1 MTMHIPFQTDR
12 SFYSKEEGGHP
23 VIKQM
28 LLKDRI
34 LTDKERKNLAILEVI
49 RKNGPISRTDIS
61 KITEL
66 NIVTVSNYVNHY
78 IKKGLVVEGE
88 LDEST
93 GGRKPVLVELNP
105 KAGCVVGVGL
115 NMLNMVGVL
124 VDLEINVITE
134 IKQVREPENSER
146 VIEKMVDL
154 AAKIISESE
163 VDKTKL
169 VGVGVGV
176 PGIIDERGRTIR
188 WPQSLGEKDISVCLS
203 IKDTFEKRLNIPTF
217 VENDA
222 NAAVLGEKWLGLD
235 RDVRHMIYMFSGV
248 GIGIIING
256 EIYRGATGAAGE
268 LGVSSLKASR
278 DEILAMTYGLG
289 RWEMDLGMTRRAQEL
304 VEKGNPTL
312 LKDLSGG
319 DPKKIT
325 FKELVHAIKEK
336 DALALRIVDEGGLAL
351 GKKIAFLVNLLN
363 PEVVVIGGGV
373 EDCGAPLLDAI
384 KMAVKEWAV
393 EEAAS
398 HVKIIPSAFSENAV
412 ALGVVGIVAR
422 EVFAQA

>member
-1 MTMHIPFQTDR
+1 MPTM
-12 SFYSKEEGGHP
+12 
-23 VIKQM
+23 IKQI

-61 KITEL
+61 KTTEL

-78 IKKGLVVEGE
+78 IKKGLVMEGE

-93 GGRKPVLVELNP
+93 GGRKPVLVELNA
-105 KAGCVVGVGL
+105 KAGYIVGVGL
-115 NMLNMVGVL
+115 NMLSIVGVL
-124 VDLEINVITE
+124 VGLEINVIAE
-134 IKQVREPENSER
+134 LKRERPPENSEA
-146 VIEKMVDL
+146 VIERMVDM
-154 AAKIISESE
+154 AAEIIEKAEIDREKI
-163 VDKTKL
+163 

-235 RDVRHMIYMFSGV
+235 RDVRHMLYMFSGV
-248 GIGIIING
+248 GCGILVNG

-268 LGVSSLKASR
+268 LGINSGKATREYSQQ
-278 DEILAMTYGLG
+278 IATQLG
-289 RWEMDLGMTRRAQEL
+289 RWEMDIGMVLRARQAM
-304 VEKGNPTL
+304 EKGEKSV
-312 LKDLSGG
+312 LKDFTGG
-319 DPKKIT
+319 DFSRLN
-325 FKELVHAIKEK
+325 FKEIVRAVKER
-336 DALALRIVDEGGLAL
+336 DALALKIVEQAGNDL

-363 PEVVVIGGGV
+363 PEIVVIGGGI
-373 EDCGAPLLDAI
+373 EDCGAPLLDAVKAAI
-384 KMAVKEWAV
+384 KEWSV
-393 EEAAS
+393 EEAS
-398 HVKIIPSAFSENAV
+398 TQVKIIPSAFGENAV

>member
-1 MTMHIPFQTDR
+1 M
-12 SFYSKEEGGHP
+12 
-23 VIKQM
+23 IKQI

-34 LTDKERKNLAILEVI
+34 LTDKERKNLSILEVV
-49 RKNGPISRTDIS
+49 RKSGPISRTDIS

-66 NIVTVSNYVNHY
+66 NIVTVSNYINHY
-78 IKKGLVVEGE
+78 IKRGLVVEGE

-105 KAGCVVGVGL
+105 KSGYIVGVGL
-115 NMLNMVGVL
+115 NMLSMVGVL

-134 IKQVREPENSER
+134 VRRERIPENSEA
-146 VIEKMVDL
+146 VIQNMVNM
-154 AAKIISESE
+154 AAEIIDGAEIDKSKI
-163 VDKTKL
+163 

-188 WPQSLGEKDISVCLS
+188 WPQTLGEKDVSVCLS
-203 IKDTFEKRLNIPTF
+203 IKDSFERRLNIPTF

-248 GIGIIING
+248 GCGILING

-268 LGVSSLKASR
+268 LGISSPGASR
-278 DEILAMTYGLG
+278 EHIQEISAQLG
-289 RWEMDLGMTRRAQEL
+289 RWEMDIGMTILAK
-304 VEKGNPTL
+304 EKI
-312 LKDLSGG
+312 
-319 DPKKIT
+319 KKGEKSIISDYVNGKAEDIT
-325 FKELVHAIKEK
+325 FKHIVRAVKEK
-336 DALALRIVDEGGLAL
+336 DALALKVVAKAGESL
-351 GKKIAFLVNLLN
+351 GKKIAFLANLLN
-363 PEVVVIGGGV
+363 PEIVVIGGGI
-373 EDCGAPLLDAI
+373 EDCGAPLLDAV
-384 KMAVKEWAV
+384 KEAVKEWAV
-393 EEAAS
+393 EEAANQ
-398 HVKIIPSAFSENAV
+398 VKIIPSAFGENAV

>member
-1 MTMHIPFQTDR
+1 M
-12 SFYSKEEGGHP
+12 
-23 VIKQM
+23 IKQM

-61 KITEL
+61 KMTEL

-78 IKKGLVVEGE
+78 IKKGLVIEGE

-105 KAGCVVGVGL
+105 KSGYIVGVGL

-134 IKQVREPENSER
+134 VKQERVPENSER
-146 VIEKMVDL
+146 VIEGMVEL
-154 AAKIISESE
+154 AAKIIAESD

-169 VGVGVGV
+169 VGVGVGI

-203 IKDTFEKRLNIPTF
+203 IKDSFERRLNIPTF

-235 RDVRHMIYMFSGV
+235 RDVRHMVYMFSGV
-248 GIGIIING
+248 GIGIIVNG

-268 LGVSSLKASR
+268 LGISSLKAPR
-278 DEILAMTYGLG
+278 EEILGITQGLG
-289 RWEMDLGMTRRAQEL
+289 RWEMDLGMTRLAREL
-304 VEKGNPTL
+304 TAKGEPTVMR
-312 LKDLSGG
+312 DLAGG
-319 DPKKIT
+319 DPQKIT
-325 FKELVHAIKEK
+325 FKELVKAVKEK
-336 DALALRIVDEGGLAL
+336 DRLALRLVEEGGYAL

-373 EDCGAPLLDAI
+373 EDCGAVLLDAV
-384 KMAVKEWAV
+384 KTAVKEWSV
-393 EEAAS
+393 EEASA
-398 HVKIIPSAFSENAV
+398 HVKIIPSAFGENAV

>member
-1 MTMHIPFQTDR
+1 MNM
-12 SFYSKEEGGHP
+12 
-23 VIKQM
+23 IKQM

-78 IKKGLVVEGE
+78 IRKGLVVEGE

-93 GGRKPVLVELNP
+93 GGRKPVLVELNS
-105 KAGCVVGVGL
+105 KAGYIVGVGL
-115 NMLNMVGVL
+115 NMLSTVGVL
-124 VDLEINVITE
+124 VDLEINVIAE
-134 IKQVREPENSER
+134 LKHER
-146 VIEKMVDL
+146 PPQNNEEVIERMVDM
-154 AAKIISESE
+154 AAEVIQKGD
-163 VDKTKL
+163 VDKEKI

-188 WPQSLGEKDISVCLS
+188 WPQSMGEKDLSVCLS
-203 IKDTFEKRLNIPTF
+203 IKDTFERRLDIPTF

-248 GIGIIING
+248 GCGILING

-268 LGVSSLKASR
+268 LGITSVRCSKEHAA
-278 DEILAMTYGLG
+278 DIATQLG
-289 RWEMDLGMTRRAQEL
+289 RWEMEIGMVSTALAMMEKGEKSILKDFVGGDLSRLTFREIVRGVKERDSL
-304 VEKGNPTL
+304 SLKVVEKCG
-312 LKDLSGG
+312 
-319 DPKKIT
+319 
-325 FKELVHAIKEK
+325 
-336 DALALRIVDEGGLAL
+336 VDL

-363 PEVVVIGGGV
+363 PEIVVIGGGI
-373 EDCGAPLLDAI
+373 EDCGAPLLDAVKNAI
-384 KMAVKEWAV
+384 KDWAV
-393 EEAAS
+393 EEAS
-398 HVKIIPSAFSENAV
+398 SQVKIIPSAFGENAV

>member
-1 MTMHIPFQTDR
+1 
-12 SFYSKEEGGHP
+12 
-23 VIKQM
+23 M
-28 LLKDRI
+28 LLKDRT
-34 LTDKERKNLAILEVI
+34 LTDKERKNLSILEVI

-66 NIVTVSNYVNHY
+66 NIVTVSNYVSHY
-78 IKKGLVVEGE
+78 IKSGLVIEGE

-105 KAGCVVGVGL
+105 KAGYIVGVGL
-115 NMLNMVGVL
+115 NMFNMVGVL

-134 IKQVREPENSER
+134 IKRERAPENSE
-146 VIEKMVDL
+146 VVVQQMVDL
-154 AAKIISESE
+154 AVEMIEQSE
-163 VDKTKL
+163 VDKTKI
-169 VGVGVGV
+169 VGVGVGI

-188 WPQSLGEKDISVCLS
+188 WPQSLGEKDLSVCLS
-203 IKDTFEKRLNIPTF
+203 IKDTFEKRLNVPTF

-235 RDVRHMIYMFSGV
+235 RDVKNLVYMFSGV
-248 GIGIIING
+248 GVGIIING

-268 LGVSSLKASR
+268 LGISSLKTSR
-278 DEILAMTYGLG
+278 EEIKAMAADLG
-289 RWEMDLGMTRRAQEL
+289 RWEMDIGMTNRAKEFI
-304 VEKGNPTL
+304 EKGSASMM
-312 LKDLSGG
+312 KDSTGG
-319 DPKKIT
+319 NMNKIT
-325 FKELVHAIKEK
+325 FKEFIKAVKAK
-336 DALALRIVDEGGLAL
+336 DPLALKVVEEGGLAL

-363 PEVVVIGGGV
+363 PEIVVIGGGI
-373 EDCGAPLLDAI
+373 EDCGAPLLDSIKTAI
-384 KMAVKEWAV
+384 KEWAV

-398 HVKIIPSAFSENAV
+398 RVKIIPSAFGENAV

>member
-1 MTMHIPFQTDR
+1 MNEKTMER
-12 SFYSKEEGGHP
+12 SGGSSM
-23 VIKQM
+23 IKQI

-105 KAGCVVGVGL
+105 KAGYIVGVGL
-115 NMLNMVGVL
+115 NMLSTVGVL
-124 VDLEINVITE
+124 VDLEINVIAE
-134 IKQVREPENSER
+134 LKHERMPENSEA
-146 VIEKMVDL
+146 VIQKMVEM
-154 AAKIISESE
+154 AAEIIDKAEIDHSKI
-163 VDKTKL
+163 

-188 WPQSLGEKDISVCLS
+188 WPQSLGEKDLSVCLS

-235 RDVRHMIYMFSGV
+235 RDVRHMLYMFSGV
-248 GIGIIING
+248 GCGILING

-268 LGVSSLKASR
+268 LGINSYKASK
-278 DEILAMTYGLG
+278 DYANDIATQLG
-289 RWEMDLGMTRRAQEL
+289 RWEMDIGMIRL
-304 VEKGNPTL
+304 VKERLQKGETSM
-312 LKDLSGG
+312 LKDFVQG
-319 DPKKIT
+319 DPHKIS
-325 FKELVHAIKEK
+325 FKEVVRAVKEK
-336 DALALRIVDEGGLAL
+336 DPLALKVVEQAGADL

-363 PEVVVIGGGV
+363 PEIVVIGGGI

-384 KMAVKEWAV
+384 KAGVKEWSV
-393 EEAAS
+393 EEASAQ
-398 HVKIIPSAFSENAV
+398 VKIIPSAFGENSV

>member
-1 MTMHIPFQTDR
+1 M
-12 SFYSKEEGGHP
+12 
-23 VIKQM
+23 IKQI

-105 KAGCVVGVGL
+105 KAGYIVGVGL
-115 NMLNMVGVL
+115 NMLSTVGVL
-124 VDLEINVITE
+124 VDLEINVIAE
-134 IKQVREPENSER
+134 VKRERNPENSES
-146 VIEKMVDL
+146 VIENMIDMAQEIIEKAEIDRS
-154 AAKIISESE
+154 KI
-163 VDKTKL
+163 

-188 WPQSLGEKDISVCLS
+188 WPQSLGEKDVNVCLS
-203 IKDTFEKRLNIPTF
+203 IKDSFERRLNIPTF

-235 RDVRHMIYMFSGV
+235 RDVRHMLYMFSGV
-248 GIGIIING
+248 GCGVLING

-268 LGVSSLKASR
+268 LGITSPKAAKDYAQQIASQ
-278 DEILAMTYGLG
+278 LG
-289 RWEMDLGMTRRAQEL
+289 RWEMDLGMAVKARQYI
-304 VEKGNPTL
+304 EKGESSV
-312 LKDLSGG
+312 LKDFVGGNLS
-319 DPKKIT
+319 KIS
-325 FKELVHAIKEK
+325 FKEIVKGVKER
-336 DALALRIVDEGGLAL
+336 DRLTLRVVDEVGQDL

-363 PEVVVIGGGV
+363 PEVVVIGGGI
-373 EDCGAPLLDAI
+373 EDCGAPLLDAV
-384 KMAVKEWAV
+384 KNSVKEWSV
-393 EEAAS
+393 EEAS
-398 HVKIIPSAFSENAV
+398 SQVKIIPSAFGENAV

>member
-1 MTMHIPFQTDR
+1 M
-12 SFYSKEEGGHP
+12 
-23 VIKQM
+23 IKQM

-49 RKNGPISRTDIS
+49 RKNAPISRTDIS

-66 NIVTVSNYVNHY
+66 NIVTVSNYVSHY
-78 IKKGLVVEGE
+78 IKTGLVVEGE

-93 GGRKPVLVELNP
+93 GGRKPILVELNP
-105 KAGCVVGVGL
+105 KAGYIVGVGL

-134 IKQVREPENSER
+134 IKRERLPENSEAT
-146 VIEKMVDL
+146 VLQMVDL
-154 AAKIISESE
+154 AAEMIEKSE
-163 VDKTKL
+163 VDKTKI
-169 VGVGVGV
+169 VGVGVGI

-188 WPQSLGEKDISVCLS
+188 WPQSLGEKDVSVCLS
-203 IKDTFEKRLNIPTF
+203 IKDTFEKRLNVPTF

-235 RDVRHMIYMFSGV
+235 RDVKHLVYMFSGV
-248 GIGIIING
+248 GVGIIING

-268 LGVSSLKASR
+268 LGISSLKASR
-278 DEILAMTYGLG
+278 EDILNMAKDLG
-289 RWEMDLGMTRRAQEL
+289 RWEMDLGMTIRAKEL
-304 VEKGNPTL
+304 IAKGNASV
-312 LKDLSGG
+312 LKDLAGG

-325 FKELVHAIKEK
+325 FKELVKAVKEK
-336 DALALRIVDEGGLAL
+336 DSLALKVVEEGGSAL
-351 GKKIAFLVNLLN
+351 GRKIAFLVNLLN
-363 PEVVVIGGGV
+363 PEIVVIGGGI
-373 EDCGAPLLDAI
+373 EDCGAPLLDAVKI
-384 KMAVKEWAV
+384 AIKEWAV

-398 HVKIIPSAFSENAV
+398 HVKIIPSAFGENAV

>member
-1 MTMHIPFQTDR
+1 MGLQTE
-12 SFYSKEEGGHP
+12 FLKGGGL
-23 VIKQM
+23 VIKHM

-66 NIVTVSNYVNHY
+66 NIVTVSNYVSHY
-78 IKKGLVVEGE
+78 IKTGLVIEGE

-105 KAGCVVGVGL
+105 KAGYIVGVGL

-134 IKQVREPENSER
+134 VKRERLPENSEA
-146 VIEKMVDL
+146 VVHQMVDL
-154 AAKIISESE
+154 AAEIIEKSEL
-163 VDKTKL
+163 DKTKI
-169 VGVGVGV
+169 VGVGVGI

-203 IKDTFEKRLNIPTF
+203 IKDTFEKRLNVPTF

-235 RDVRHMIYMFSGV
+235 RDVKHLIYMFSGV
-248 GIGIIING
+248 GLGVIVNG
-256 EIYRGATGAAGE
+256 EIYRGASGAAGE
-268 LGVSSLKASR
+268 LGISSLKASR
-278 DEILAMTYGLG
+278 EEIIGMARDLG
-289 RWEMDLGMTRRAQEL
+289 RWEMDLGMTGRAREL
-304 VEKGNPTL
+304 VGKGNASVMKDFAGGRADKISF
-312 LKDLSGG
+312 KDLV
-319 DPKKIT
+319 KA
-325 FKELVHAIKEK
+325 VKEK
-336 DALALRIVDEGGLAL
+336 DSLALKVVEEGGYAL

-363 PEVVVIGGGV
+363 PEIVVLGGGV

-384 KMAVKEWAV
+384 KSAVKEWSV
-393 EEAAS
+393 EEAS
-398 HVKIIPSAFSENAV
+398 SRVKIIPSAFGENAV

>member
-1 MTMHIPFQTDR
+1 MAQKPQTIGGR
-12 SFYSKEEGGHP
+12 SLP
-23 VIKQM
+23 MPMIKQI

-93 GGRKPVLVELNP
+93 GGRKPVLVELNS
-105 KAGCVVGVGL
+105 KAGYIVGVGL
-115 NMLNMVGVL
+115 NMMSIVGVL
-124 VDLEINVITE
+124 VDLEINVIAE
-134 IKQVREPENSER
+134 LKKERPPENSEA
-146 VIEKMVDL
+146 VIESMVEMASEIIEKAEIDKE
-154 AAKIISESE
+154 KI
-163 VDKTKL
+163 

-188 WPQSLGEKDISVCLS
+188 WPQSLGEKDLSVCLS

-235 RDVRHMIYMFSGV
+235 RDVRHMLYMFSGV
-248 GIGIIING
+248 GCGILING

-268 LGVSSLKASR
+268 LGINSPKASK
-278 DEILAMTYGLG
+278 ETAHEMATQLG
-289 RWEMDLGMTRRAQEL
+289 RWEMDIGMVQTAKEALAKGERSLMRDFTGGEPAKLG
-304 VEKGNPTL
+304 
-312 LKDLSGG
+312 
-319 DPKKIT
+319 
-325 FKELVHAIKEK
+325 FKEIVRGVKEK
-336 DALALRIVDEGGLAL
+336 DALALKVVEKAGFEL
-351 GKKIAFLVNLLN
+351 GKKIAFLANLFN
-363 PEVVVIGGGV
+363 PEIVVIGGGI

-384 KMAVKEWAV
+384 KTAVKEWAV
-393 EEAAS
+393 EEASAQ
-398 HVKIIPSAFSENAV
+398 VKVIPSAFGENAV

>member
-1 MTMHIPFQTDR
+1 M
-12 SFYSKEEGGHP
+12 
-23 VIKQM
+23 IKQI

-34 LTDKERKNLAILEVI
+34 LTDKERKNLSILEVI

-78 IKKGLVVEGE
+78 IKKGLVIEGE

-105 KAGCVVGVGL
+105 KAGYIVGVGL
-115 NMLNMVGVL
+115 NMLNTVGVL
-124 VDLEINVITE
+124 VDLEINVISE
-134 IKQVREPENSER
+134 LKRDRLPENSER
-146 VIEKMVDL
+146 VIENMVDL
-154 AAKIISESE
+154 AAEIIEKAQI
-163 VDKTKL
+163 DKTRI

-188 WPQSLGEKDISVCLS
+188 WPQSLGEKDLSVCLS

-235 RDVRHMIYMFSGV
+235 RDVRHMLYMFSGV
-248 GIGIIING
+248 GCGILVNG

-268 LGVSSLKASR
+268 LGIVSYKSASN
-278 DEILAMTYGLG
+278 EYAQQIATQLG
-289 RWEMDLGMTRRAQEL
+289 RWEMDIGMIRYAREFL
-304 VEKGNPTL
+304 EKGEKSVMRDHVQGDL
-312 LKDLSGG
+312 GKLSFKD
-319 DPKKIT
+319 I
-325 FKELVHAIKEK
+325 VRAIKEK
-336 DALALRIVDEGGLAL
+336 DPLALKVVERAGNDL

-363 PEVVVIGGGV
+363 PEIVVIGGGI
-373 EDCGAPLLDAI
+373 EDCGAPLLDSI
-384 KMAVKEWAV
+384 KSAVKEWAV

-398 HVKIIPSAFSENAV
+398 HVKIIPSAFGENAV

>member
-1 MTMHIPFQTDR
+1 MNI
-12 SFYSKEEGGHP
+12 KEKEGGSNM
-23 VIKQM
+23 IKQI

-49 RKNGPISRTDIS
+49 RKNGPISRTDVS
-61 KITEL
+61 KVTEL

-78 IKKGLVVEGE
+78 IRKGLVVEGE

-93 GGRKPVLVELNP
+93 GGRKPVLVELNS
-105 KAGCVVGVGL
+105 KAGYIVGVGL
-115 NMLNMVGVL
+115 NMLSTVAVL
-124 VDLEINVITE
+124 VDLEINVVSE
-134 IKQVREPENSER
+134 LKHERHPENSEK
-146 VIEKMVDL
+146 VIESMVDMAQEL
-154 AAKIISESE
+154 IDKSDIDKSKI
-163 VDKTKL
+163 

-248 GIGIIING
+248 GCGILVNG

-268 LGVSSLKASR
+268 LGINSLKTTKEYAQ
-278 DEILAMTYGLG
+278 EIATQLG
-289 RWEMDLGMTRRAQEL
+289 RWEMDIGMVRMARERLQ
-304 VEKGNPTL
+304 KGETSII
-312 LKDLSGG
+312 KDSVAG
-319 DPKKIT
+319 DINKIG
-325 FKELVHAIKEK
+325 FKDIVKGVKAK
-336 DALALRIVDEGGLAL
+336 DALALKVVEETGLDL

-363 PEVVVIGGGV
+363 PEIVVIGGGI
-373 EDCGAPLLDAI
+373 EDCGAPLLDAVKTAI
-384 KMAVKEWAV
+384 KEWSV
-393 EEAAS
+393 EEAS
-398 HVKIIPSAFSENAV
+398 SQVKIIPSAFGENAV

>member
-1 MTMHIPFQTDR
+1 MSM
-12 SFYSKEEGGHP
+12 
-23 VIKQM
+23 IKQI

-78 IKKGLVVEGE
+78 IKKGLVIEGE

-93 GGRKPVLVELNP
+93 GGRKPVLVELNS
-105 KAGCVVGVGL
+105 KAGYIVGVGL
-115 NMLNMVGVL
+115 NMLSIVGVL
-124 VDLEINVITE
+124 VDLEINVIAE
-134 IKQVREPENSER
+134 LRRERPPENSEN
-146 VIEKMVDL
+146 VIESMVEMATEIIQKAEIDKD
-154 AAKIISESE
+154 KI
-163 VDKTKL
+163 

-188 WPQSLGEKDISVCLS
+188 WPQSLGEKDLSVCLS

-235 RDVRHMIYMFSGV
+235 RDVRHMLYMFSGV
-248 GIGIIING
+248 GCGILVNG

-268 LGVSSLKASR
+268 LGITSPKGSKDYAQQ
-278 DEILAMTYGLG
+278 IATQLG
-289 RWEMDLGMTRRAQEL
+289 RWGMDIGMVAFAREGI
-304 VEKGNPTL
+304 EKGEKSV
-312 LKDLSGG
+312 LKDYVGG
-319 DPKKIT
+319 DLSKLT
-325 FKELVHAIKEK
+325 FKEIVRGLKEK
-336 DALALRIVDEGGLAL
+336 DALCLKVVEQGGQDL

-363 PEVVVIGGGV
+363 PEIVVIGGGI
-373 EDCGAPLLDAI
+373 EDCGAPLLDAV
-384 KMAVKEWAV
+384 KASVKEWAV
-393 EEAAS
+393 EEASAQ
-398 HVKIIPSAFSENAV
+398 VKIIPSAFGENAV

>member
-1 MTMHIPFQTDR
+1 M
-12 SFYSKEEGGHP
+12 
-23 VIKQM
+23 IKQM
-28 LLKDRI
+28 LKDRI

-66 NIVTVSNYVNHY
+66 NIVTVSNYVGHY

-105 KAGCVVGVGL
+105 KAGYIVGVGL
-115 NMLNMVGVL
+115 NMLSTVAVL
-124 VDLEINVITE
+124 VDLEINVISE
-134 IKQVREPENSER
+134 IKRERLPENSENT
-146 VIEKMVDL
+146 IQKMVDL
-154 AAKIISESE
+154 AVEIIEKSE
-163 VDKTKL
+163 VDKGKI

-176 PGIIDERGRTIR
+176 PGIIDEKGRTIR

-248 GIGIIING
+248 GTGVLING

-268 LGVSSLKASR
+268 LGISSSKATKEDILKMA
-278 DEILAMTYGLG
+278 TGLG
-289 RWEMDLGMTRRAQEL
+289 RWEMDLGMTIRAKEL
-304 VEKGNPTL
+304 IQKGSASAM
-312 LKDLSGG
+312 KDYVSG
-319 DPKKIT
+319 DASKIT
-325 FKELVHAIKEK
+325 FREVVRACKEK
-336 DALALRIVDEGGLAL
+336 DALALKVVEEGASQL
-351 GKKIAFLVNLLN
+351 GQKIAFLINLIN
-363 PEVVVIGGGV
+363 PEIVVIGGGI
-373 EDCGAPLLDAI
+373 EDCGAILLDAI
-384 KMAVKEWAV
+384 KNAVKEWSV
-393 EEAAS
+393 EEAS
-398 HVKIIPSAFSENAV
+398 SQVKIIPSAFGENAV

>member
-1 MTMHIPFQTDR
+1 MSM
-12 SFYSKEEGGHP
+12 
-23 VIKQM
+23 IKQI

-78 IKKGLVVEGE
+78 IKKGLVIEGE

-93 GGRKPVLVELNP
+93 GGRKPVLVELNS
-105 KAGCVVGVGL
+105 KAGYIVGVGL
-115 NMLNMVGVL
+115 NMLSTVAVL
-124 VDLEINVITE
+124 VDLEINVISE
-134 IKQVREPENSER
+134 VKHERDPENSER
-146 VIEKMVDL
+146 VIEKMVDM
-154 AAKIISESE
+154 AAELIEKSEIEKDKI
-163 VDKTKL
+163 

-235 RDVRHMIYMFSGV
+235 RDVRHMLYMFSGV
-248 GIGIIING
+248 GCGILING

-268 LGVSSLKASR
+268 LGITSPKSTKEYSQ
-278 DEILAMTYGLG
+278 EIATQLG
-289 RWEMDLGMTRRAQEL
+289 RWEMDIGMLRMAHEGL
-304 VEKGNPTL
+304 EKGEKSL
-312 LKDLSGG
+312 MKDFVSGDVSKLS
-319 DPKKIT
+319 
-325 FKELVHAIKEK
+325 FKDIVRGVKEK
-336 DALALRIVDEGGLAL
+336 DALALKVVDKAGQDL
-351 GKKIAFLVNLLN
+351 GKKVAFLANLLN
-363 PEVVVIGGGV
+363 PEIVVIGGGI
-373 EDCGAPLLDAI
+373 EDCGSPLLDSIKGAI
-384 KMAVKEWAV
+384 KDWSV
-393 EEAAS
+393 EEAS
-398 HVKIIPSAFSENAV
+398 SQVKVIPSAFGENAV

>member
-1 MTMHIPFQTDR
+1 
-12 SFYSKEEGGHP
+12 

-34 LTDKERKNLAILEVI
+34 LTDKERKNLSILEVI

-66 NIVTVSNYVNHY
+66 NIVTVSNYVSHY
-78 IKKGLVVEGE
+78 IKSGLVIEGE

-105 KAGCVVGVGL
+105 KAGYIVGVGL
-115 NMLNMVGVL
+115 NMFNMVGVL

-134 IKQVREPENSER
+134 IKRERAPENSEI
-146 VIEKMVDL
+146 VVQQMVNLASEMIEQ
-154 AAKIISESE
+154 SE
-163 VDKTKL
+163 VDKTKI
-169 VGVGVGV
+169 VGVGVGI

-188 WPQSLGEKDISVCLS
+188 WPQSLGERDLSVCLS
-203 IKDTFEKRLNIPTF
+203 IKDTFEKRLNVPTF

-235 RDVRHMIYMFSGV
+235 RDIKNLVYMFSGV
-248 GIGIIING
+248 GVGVIING

-268 LGVSSLKASR
+268 LGISSLKASR
-278 DEILAMTYGLG
+278 EDIQSMATGLG
-289 RWEMDLGMTRRAQEL
+289 RWEMDIGMTSRIKEL
-304 VEKGNPTL
+304 ISKGSSSVV
-312 LKDLSGG
+312 KDLAGG
-319 DPKKIT
+319 DVNKIT
-325 FKELVHAIKEK
+325 FKELVKAIKEK
-336 DALALRIVDEGGLAL
+336 DPLALKVVEEGGLAL

-363 PEVVVIGGGV
+363 PEIVVIGGGI
-373 EDCGAPLLDAI
+373 EDCGAPLLDSI
-384 KMAVKEWAV
+384 KASIKEWSV

-398 HVKIIPSAFSENAV
+398 HVKIIPSAFGENAV

>member
-1 MTMHIPFQTDR
+1 M
-12 SFYSKEEGGHP
+12 
-23 VIKQM
+23 IKQM

-34 LTDKERKNLAILEVI
+34 LTDKERKNLSILEVI

-66 NIVTVSNYVNHY
+66 NIVTVSNYVSHY
-78 IKKGLVVEGE
+78 IKSGLVIEGE

-105 KAGCVVGVGL
+105 KAGYIVGVGL
-115 NMLNMVGVL
+115 NMFNMVGVL

-134 IKQVREPENSER
+134 IKRERAPENSEI
-146 VIEKMVDL
+146 VVQQMVNLASEMIEQ
-154 AAKIISESE
+154 SE
-163 VDKTKL
+163 VDKTKI
-169 VGVGVGV
+169 VGVGVGI

-188 WPQSLGEKDISVCLS
+188 WPQSLGERDLSVCLS
-203 IKDTFEKRLNIPTF
+203 IKDTFEKRLNVPTF

-235 RDVRHMIYMFSGV
+235 RDIKNLVYMFSGV
-248 GIGIIING
+248 GVGVIING

-268 LGVSSLKASR
+268 LGISSLKASR
-278 DEILAMTYGLG
+278 EDIQSMATGLG
-289 RWEMDLGMTRRAQEL
+289 RWEMDIGMTSRIKEL
-304 VEKGNPTL
+304 ISKGSSSVV
-312 LKDLSGG
+312 KDLAGG
-319 DPKKIT
+319 DVNKIT
-325 FKELVHAIKEK
+325 FKELVKAIKEK
-336 DALALRIVDEGGLAL
+336 DPLALKVVEEGGLAL

-363 PEVVVIGGGV
+363 PEIVVIGGGI
-373 EDCGAPLLDAI
+373 EDCGAPLLDSI
-384 KMAVKEWAV
+384 KASIKEWSV

-398 HVKIIPSAFSENAV
+398 HVKIIPSAFGENAV

>member
-1 MTMHIPFQTDR
+1 
-12 SFYSKEEGGHP
+12 
-23 VIKQM
+23 M

-34 LTDKERKNLAILEVI
+34 LTDKERKNLSILEVI

-78 IKKGLVVEGE
+78 IKKGLVLEGE

-105 KAGCVVGVGL
+105 KAGYIVGVGL
-115 NMLNMVGVL
+115 NMMSMVGVL

-134 IKQVREPENSER
+134 LKRERIPENSET
-146 VIEKMVDL
+146 VIEKMVDM
-154 AAKIISESE
+154 AQEIIEKAEIDKSKI
-163 VDKTKL
+163 

-188 WPQSLGEKDISVCLS
+188 WPQSLGQKDISVCLS

-248 GIGIIING
+248 GCGVLING
-256 EIYRGATGAAGE
+256 EIYRGASGAAGE
-268 LGVSSLKASR
+268 LGVSNAKAGKEELDGMSSQIGRWSMDIGMIDLAKKRIQKGEKSLLSDYVKGDLNQLSFRHLVQGVR
-278 DEILAMTYGLG
+278 DKDEVALKVVEVSGQLLG
-289 RWEMDLGMTRRAQEL
+289 R
-304 VEKGNPTL
+304 
-312 LKDLSGG
+312 
-319 DPKKIT
+319 
-325 FKELVHAIKEK
+325 
-336 DALALRIVDEGGLAL
+336 
-351 GKKIAFLVNLLN
+351 KIAFLVNLLN
-363 PEVVVIGGGV
+363 PEIVVIGGGV

-384 KMAVKEWAV
+384 KNAVKDWAV
-393 EEAAS
+393 EEAS
-398 HVKIIPSAFSENAV
+398 NQVKVIPSAFGENAV

>member
-1 MTMHIPFQTDR
+1 
-12 SFYSKEEGGHP
+12 

-34 LTDKERKNLAILEVI
+34 LTDKERKNLSILEVI

-66 NIVTVSNYVNHY
+66 NIVTVSNYVSHY
-78 IKKGLVVEGE
+78 IKSGLVIEGE

-105 KAGCVVGVGL
+105 KAGYIVGVGL
-115 NMLNMVGVL
+115 NMFNMVGVL

-134 IKQVREPENSER
+134 IKHERAPENSE
-146 VIEKMVDL
+146 VVVQQMVDL
-154 AAKIISESE
+154 AAEMIEQSE
-163 VDKTKL
+163 VDKTKI
-169 VGVGVGV
+169 VGVGVGI

-188 WPQSLGEKDISVCLS
+188 WPQSLGERDLSVCLS
-203 IKDTFEKRLNIPTF
+203 IKDTFEKRLNVPTF

-235 RDVRHMIYMFSGV
+235 RDIKNLVYMFSGV
-248 GIGIIING
+248 GVGIIING
-256 EIYRGATGAAGE
+256 ELYRGATGAAGE
-268 LGVSSLKASR
+268 LGISSLKASR
-278 DEILAMTYGLG
+278 EDIQSMATGLG
-289 RWEMDLGMTRRAQEL
+289 RWEMDIGMTSRIKEL
-304 VEKGNPTL
+304 ISKGSSSVV
-312 LKDLSGG
+312 KDLAGG
-319 DPKKIT
+319 DVNKIT
-325 FKELVHAIKEK
+325 FKELVKAIKEK
-336 DALALRIVDEGGLAL
+336 DPLALKVVEEGGLAL

-363 PEVVVIGGGV
+363 PEIVVIGGGI
-373 EDCGAPLLDAI
+373 EDCGAPLLDSI
-384 KMAVKEWAV
+384 KASIKEWSV

-398 HVKIIPSAFSENAV
+398 HVKIIPSAFGENAV

>member
-1 MTMHIPFQTDR
+1 MPM
-12 SFYSKEEGGHP
+12 
-23 VIKQM
+23 IKQI

-78 IKKGLVVEGE
+78 IRKGLVVEGE

-93 GGRKPVLVELNP
+93 GGRKPVLVELNS
-105 KAGCVVGVGL
+105 KAGYIVGVGL
-115 NMLNMVGVL
+115 NMMSTVGVL
-124 VDLEINVITE
+124 VDLEINVVAE
-134 IKQVREPENSER
+134 MKRDRHPENSEAVIESMVNMATE
-146 VIEKMVDL
+146 VIEKANVDRD
-154 AAKIISESE
+154 KI
-163 VDKTKL
+163 

-235 RDVRHMIYMFSGV
+235 RDVRHMLYMFSGV
-248 GIGIIING
+248 GCGILVNG

-268 LGVSSLKASR
+268 LGISSSQASKEQAH
-278 DEILAMTYGLG
+278 EIAKQLG
-289 RWEMDLGMTRRAQEL
+289 RWEMDLGVTRRMRTAI
-304 VEKGNPTL
+304 EKGSPTI
-312 LKDLSGG
+312 LKDFVNG
-319 DPKKIT
+319 DASKLT
-325 FKELVHAIKEK
+325 FKDIVRAVKEK
-336 DALALRIVDEGGLAL
+336 DKLTIQAIEEGGYEL
-351 GKKIAFLVNLLN
+351 GKKIAFLINLLN
-363 PEVVVIGGGV
+363 PEIVVIGGGV
-373 EDCGAPLLDAI
+373 EDCGSPILDSIKTAI
-384 KMAVKEWAV
+384 KEWAV
-393 EEAAS
+393 EEAS
-398 HVKIIPSAFSENAV
+398 SQVKIIPSAFGENAV

>member
-1 MTMHIPFQTDR
+1 MNM
-12 SFYSKEEGGHP
+12 
-23 VIKQM
+23 IKQI

-34 LTDKERKNLAILEVI
+34 LTDKERKNLSILEVI

-93 GGRKPVLVELNP
+93 GGRKPVLVELNS
-105 KAGCVVGVGL
+105 KAGYIVGVGL
-115 NMLNMVGVL
+115 NMMSIVAVL
-124 VDLEINVITE
+124 VDLEINVIAE
-134 IKQVREPENSER
+134 LRRDRPPENSEN
-146 VIEKMVDL
+146 VIETMVDL
-154 AAKIISESE
+154 AAEIIQKAEIDKNKI
-163 VDKTKL
+163 

-188 WPQSLGEKDISVCLS
+188 WPQSLAQKDLSVCLS

-248 GIGIIING
+248 GCGVLING

-268 LGVSSLKASR
+268 LGIRSSKASAELTR
-278 DEILAMTYGLG
+278 DIATQLG
-289 RWEMDLGMTRRAQEL
+289 RWEMDIGMVSLAL
-304 VEKGNPTL
+304 KAIEKGEKTVLTDYAKGNL
-312 LKDLSGG
+312 ASL
-319 DPKKIT
+319 T
-325 FKELVHAIKEK
+325 FREIVRAVKEK
-336 DALALRIVDEGGLAL
+336 DSVALKVVDQAGQEL

-363 PEVVVIGGGV
+363 PEIVVIGGGI
-373 EDCGAPLLDAI
+373 EDCGAPLLDAVKASI
-384 KMAVKEWAV
+384 KEWSV
-393 EEAAS
+393 EEASAQ
-398 HVKIIPSAFSENAV
+398 VKIIPSAFGENAV

>member
-1 MTMHIPFQTDR
+1 MTM
-12 SFYSKEEGGHP
+12 
-23 VIKQM
+23 IKQI

-34 LTDKERKNLAILEVI
+34 LTDKERKNLSILEVI

-93 GGRKPVLVELNP
+93 GGRKPVLVELNS
-105 KAGCVVGVGL
+105 KAGYIVGVGL
-115 NMLNMVGVL
+115 NMMSIVAVL
-124 VDLEINVITE
+124 VDLEINVVAE
-134 IKQVREPENSER
+134 LKRERPPENSEN
-146 VIEKMVDL
+146 VIETMVDM
-154 AAKIISESE
+154 AAEIIQKAEIDKEKI
-163 VDKTKL
+163 

-188 WPQSLGEKDISVCLS
+188 WPQSLGQKDLSVCLS
-203 IKDTFEKRLNIPTF
+203 IKDTFERRLNIPTF

-248 GIGIIING
+248 GVGVLING

-268 LGVSSLKASR
+268 LGIRSAKANPEFTQS
-278 DEILAMTYGLG
+278 IATQLG
-289 RWEMDLGMTRRAQEL
+289 RWEMDIGMVPMVTKAIEGG
-304 VEKGNPTL
+304 EKSILKEYVGGN
-312 LKDLSGG
+312 LS
-319 DPKKIT
+319 KLT
-325 FKELVHAIKEK
+325 FKEIVRAVK
-336 DALALRIVDEGGLAL
+336 DKDPLALKAVDLAGQDL
-351 GKKIAFLVNLLN
+351 GRKISFLVNLLN
-363 PEVVVIGGGV
+363 PEIVVIGGGI
-373 EDCGAPLLDAI
+373 EDCGAPLLDAVKNSI
-384 KMAVKEWAV
+384 KEWSV
-393 EEAAS
+393 EEASAQ
-398 HVKIIPSAFSENAV
+398 VKIIPSAFGENAV